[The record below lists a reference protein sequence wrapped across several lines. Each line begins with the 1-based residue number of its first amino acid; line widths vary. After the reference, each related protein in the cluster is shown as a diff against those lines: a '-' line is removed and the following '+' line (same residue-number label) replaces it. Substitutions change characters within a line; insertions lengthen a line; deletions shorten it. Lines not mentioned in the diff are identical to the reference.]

1 MVNFKI
7 SNINKYN
14 NKHTHNNIINQLVIY
29 IHEKTLTNL
38 QNKKSSKLIDIYL
51 SDLNL
56 IVFIQKLIKKNNLM
70 SFKR

>member
-7 SNINKYN
+7 SNINKHN

-38 QNKKSSKLIDIYL
+38 HK
-51 SDLNL
+51 
-56 IVFIQKLIKKNNLM
+56 QKIKQTN
-70 SFKR
+70 RYIP

>member
-14 NKHTHNNIINQLVIY
+14 NKHTHNNIINQLVITFMKKHLLIY
-29 IHEKTLTNL
+29 I
-38 QNKKSSKLIDIYL
+38 NKKSSKLIDIYL
-51 SDLNL
+51 SDSNL

-70 SFKR
+70 SFTR

>member
-1 MVNFKI
+1 MK
-7 SNINKYN
+7 
-14 NKHTHNNIINQLVIY
+14 KHLLIY
-29 IHEKTLTNL
+29 I
-38 QNKKSSKLIDIYL
+38 NKKSSKLIDIYL